1 MDGQKYT
8 VEGLNTSDPKA
19 VNAGEYANTISGTP
33 VVKDANG
40 NDVSSQFAVTLV
52 PGKLE
57 IAKRSVT
64 LTSASESRVYNG
76 EALTNDDVTVGGDGF
91 VAGEGAVYNVTGTIT
106 DAGKVANSF
115 TYERNSNTNFD
126 NYNISKEEGALK
138 VTPVTDK
145 VTVTITGNSATLPYS
160 GSEQSVTG
168 YSFATSDGRYRE
180 ANVKFQGEAVAKGTN
195 AGTYNMDLASGQF
208 SNTSGNFTN
217 VEFVV
222 VDGSLEITGGDLDA
236 GKVVWDVHDVQK
248 VYDGHARFPH
258 MSQKPPTSSAMRSRW
273 STALTVNSGRTI
285 RRVSR

>member
-1 MDGQKYT
+1 M
-8 VEGLNTSDPKA
+8 
-19 VNAGEYANTISGTP
+19 
-33 VVKDANG
+33 VKDANG

-145 VTVTITGNSATLPYS
+145 VTVTITENADTVIYDTKEHSVKGYKSMTADNTLYDVTTSVRAT
-160 GSEQSVTG
+160 ET
-168 YSFATSDGRYRE
+168 AAWT
-180 ANVKFQGEAVAKGTN
+180 AKGTYV
-195 AGTYNMDLASGQF
+195 GTYHVGIKAGDF
-208 SNTSGNFTN
+208 KNTSGNFTN
-217 VEFVV
+217 VEFVI
-222 VDGSLEITGGDLDA
+222 VDGARKIAPALEALGRADAARDLRERADIIYE
-236 GKVVWDVHDVQK
+236 G
-248 VYDGHARFPH
+248 
-258 MSQKPPTSSAMRSRW
+258 T
-273 STALTVNSGRTI
+273 
-285 RRVSR
+285 